1 VRRVH
6 GEREALKALAG
17 SSPFVVKLVHCFRDV
32 HSLYMLLELVDGGEL
47 FELLSSERR
56 VPPAAAAFY
65 AGSVLLAL
73 DAIHKRGIAYR
84 DLKPENVMLD
94 GRGHVRIVDFGFAR
108 NVRVGVG
115 GARAFSFVGTAE
127 YMAPEI
133 IGRRGH
139 GREVDYWSLGR
150 GDLKGFRR

>member
-1 VRRVH
+1 
-6 GEREALKALAG
+6 
-17 SSPFVVKLVHCFRDV
+17 
-32 HSLYMLLELVDGGEL
+32 
-47 FELLSSERR
+47 
-56 VPPAAAAFY
+56 
-65 AGSVLLAL
+65 VLLAL